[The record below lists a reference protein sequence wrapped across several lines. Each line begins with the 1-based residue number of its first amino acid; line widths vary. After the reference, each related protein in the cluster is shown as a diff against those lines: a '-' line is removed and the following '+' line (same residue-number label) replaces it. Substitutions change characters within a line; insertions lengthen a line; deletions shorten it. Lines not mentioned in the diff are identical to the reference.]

1 MAILDQV
8 KTSLRVSGTSFD
20 GELGVLIAAA
30 EADLGVAGVTP
41 VEETD
46 PLIVAAVCTFCKWR
60 FGDPDH
66 AEQFKRAYDE
76 QKAQLSMNTGHTE
89 WPAEV

>member
-1 MAILDQV
+1 MLDLVKMA
-8 KTSLRVSGTSFD
+8 LRVSSD
-20 GELGVLIAAA
+20 AYDEELTALINAAT
-30 EADLGVAGVTP
+30 ADLGVAGVTN

-66 AEQFKRAYDE
+66 AEAFKKAYDE
-76 QKAQLSMNTGHTE
+76 QKAQLSMNTGHTDWLE
-89 WPAEV
+89 A